1 MDFQKILQLEGLQVG
16 QLERIHR
23 INRLYDLYEGKQH
36 WATKEGLDYKPTKK
50 ITNYIKKLID
60 KRARFMFGKEPFFN
74 LSGDDE
80 DRTQQKEDLLKRI
93 LDENKFHSKLLK
105 AKKDCAIGGKVALRL
120 WAEKNAGIKL
130 YFIPAQEFIETYSI
144 EDTDNLERIVLFYT
158 LKEDVDKSKQRVKK
172 QEWTLVNGKCML
184 NEGIYDGN
192 GNVVEIVYKDYYN
205 GLDYIPI
212 IIIQNGGLTGDTRG
226 YSDVEML
233 WDNQDSYN
241 KLTSDDQDALKFQ
254 MFGQS
259 VFTDAAPEAL
269 ESIVIAPGAMI
280 DLQTDQTQAMD
291 GRQAK
296 AERLE
301 SNFVYGEKYTD
312 TINRI
317 KSDMFSLMDVPD
329 TSLEQL
335 KGMMASGK
343 SMESVYWD
351 LMETC
356 NEAWTEWEPALRQM
370 VDYIFHMIEVY
381 SLYHAK
387 DVAMVETTLN
397 IERYYP
403 ILKNENEQ
411 RKMDLEEVISGV
423 RSKRSYLDKWS
434 EVEDIDKELKWIAE
448 DSGEAF
454 SVNED
459 EE

>member
-1 MDFQKILQLEGLQVG
+1 MDFQRILQLEGLQVG

-23 INRLYDLYEGKQH
+23 INRLYDIYEGKQH

-74 LSGDDE
+74 LSGSDE
-80 DRTQQKEDLLKRI
+80 EKTQQKEDLLKQI
-93 LDENKFHSKLLK
+93 LDDNKFHAKLLK

-120 WAEKNAGIKL
+120 WAEKEKGIKL
-130 YFIPAQEFIETYSI
+130 FFIPAQEFIETHSI
-144 EDTDNLERIVLFYT
+144 DDTDNLEKVVLFYA
-158 LKEDVDKSKQRVKK
+158 LNDNLDRSKQRIKK
-172 QEWTLVNGKCML
+172 QEWALISGKCIV

-192 GNVVEIVYKDYYN
+192 GNVVEIIYKGYYN
-205 GLDYIPI
+205 GLDFIPI
-212 IIIQNGGLTGDTRG
+212 IIIQNGGLTGGTQG

-259 VFTDAAPEAL
+259 VFTDADPEAL
-269 ESIVIAPGAMI
+269 ENIMIAPGALI
-280 DLQTDQTQAMD
+280 DLQTDRAQAMD

-317 KSDMFSLMDVPD
+317 KSDMFGLMDVPD

-343 SMESVYWD
+343 SMEAVYWD
-351 LMETC
+351 LIEAC
-356 NEAWTEWEPALRQM
+356 NEAWTEWESALRQM
-370 VDYIFHMIEVY
+370 AGYIFKMIEIY
-381 SLYHAK
+381 NLYNAR
-387 DVAMVETTLN
+387 DLAMTETSLN

-403 ILKNENEQ
+403 ILKNEIEQ

-423 RSKRSYLDKWS
+423 RSKKSYIDKWS
-434 EVEDIDKELKWIAE
+434 EVEDIENELRLIAE

-454 SVNED
+454 D